1 MRFSSL
7 GSGSEG
13 NCWLFSDADPV
24 DPSLVMVDC
33 GFATKEAVA
42 RLERVG
48 VKPEAITGIVV
59 THEHGDHVSGVFKFS
74 RKFNTPVYLTHGTWQ
89 AALRSKHSSES
100 YLETGLV
107 SLIESHSSF
116 SVGKVLVDPF
126 PVPHDAREPIQM
138 LLKVSGFTAGILTD
152 CGHATPHMLDKLS
165 EVDALVLE
173 SNHCPQMLAQSPYPE
188 SLKRRVGGHYGHLS
202 NQVAC
207 QILHHLKSKRLKYV
221 VAAHLSR
228 NTNCPDLVSR
238 MWAEVL
244 EPAGV
249 PFGVACQDNGFE
261 WWDLG
266 AAAMRSQAAA

>member
-1 MRFSSL
+1 MKFSSL

-13 NCWLFSDADPV
+13 NCWLFSDSHSTQPT
-24 DPSLVMVDC
+24 LVMVDC
-33 GFATKEAVA
+33 GFATKEVVT

-48 VKPEAITGIVV
+48 VEPESVTGIVV

-89 AALRSKHSSES
+89 AALRSKHSTES

-107 SLIESHSSF
+107 SLIDSHRSF
-116 SVGKVLVDPF
+116 SVGRVEVDPF

-138 LLKVSGFTAGILTD
+138 LLRVSGFTAGILTD
-152 CGHATPHMLDKLS
+152 CGHATPHMLSMLS
-165 EVDALVLE
+165 EADALVLE
-173 SNHCPQMLAQSPYPE
+173 SNHCPTMLAQSPYPE

-207 QILHHLKSKRLKYV
+207 QILEHLKFKRLKYV

-228 NTNCPDLVSR
+228 NTNCPNLVSK

-261 WWDLG
+261 WWDL
-266 AAAMRSQAAA
+266 RRELLKS